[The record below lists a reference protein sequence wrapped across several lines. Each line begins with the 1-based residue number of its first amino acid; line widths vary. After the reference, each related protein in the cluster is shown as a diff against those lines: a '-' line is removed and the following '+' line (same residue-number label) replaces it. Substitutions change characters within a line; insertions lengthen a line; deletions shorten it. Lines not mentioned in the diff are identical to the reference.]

1 MKSRVYI
8 VKGIARHFTGDVE
21 ISIVGVRAEEKA
33 AQRLGSE
40 WAKDQQEQFKAEGRN
55 IHASYELVTRECP
68 DLPGLTREQQ
78 FILNYIVLSVSRD
91 LSLDEASGEYRD
103 NGGIII
109 SLTPEEYQTL
119 KSIKL

>member
-1 MKSRVYI
+1 MKQRVYI
-8 VKGIARHFTGDVE
+8 IKGINRHFTGDVE

-40 WAKDQQEQFKAEGRN
+40 WVKDQTEEHKAEGRN

-68 DLPGLTREQQ
+68 DIPGLTREQQ
-78 FILNYIVLSVSRD
+78 FIINYLVLSVTRD

-109 SLTPEEYQTL
+109 SLTADEYKTL